1 MKNRLKS
8 VFGCQNSVTAF
19 TDFAHVQ
26 SHENLVRV
34 QFWPGVNKRDWKTR
48 WKRIN
53 KADDI
58 LTCDTVIYSVVR
70 ARLLCFKSIEMDC
83 KRMMPKTCSNYHRRR
98 HRDHH
103 HSNVFLKI
111 VFVSCARDASKI
123 FMWMSIKPRCKP
135 IFFHSRM
142 RDYLM
147 CVRCRVVPVCYCVLF
162 FRKRRKNHLFL
173 YVKYERERRKRQK
186 SVGIKTKQ

>member
-1 MKNRLKS
+1 MWQCYLLSKTLVLARTLS
-8 VFGCQNSVTAF
+8 F
-19 TDFAHVQ
+19 TLFFLSLSDCLIFQ
-26 SHENLVRV
+26 
-34 QFWPGVNKRDWKTR
+34 
-48 WKRIN
+48 
-53 KADDI
+53 
-58 LTCDTVIYSVVR
+58 
-70 ARLLCFKSIEMDC
+70 SIEMDC
-83 KRMMPKTCSNYHRRR
+83 KQMMPKTCSNYHRRR

-173 YVKYERERRKRQK
+173 YVKYERKKKKAEECGHQNQTINAKDERLL
-186 SVGIKTKQ
+186 SS